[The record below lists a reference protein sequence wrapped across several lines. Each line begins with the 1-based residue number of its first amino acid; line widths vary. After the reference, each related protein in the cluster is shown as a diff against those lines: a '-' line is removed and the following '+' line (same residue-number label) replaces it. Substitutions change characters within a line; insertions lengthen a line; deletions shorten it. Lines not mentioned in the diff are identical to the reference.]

1 MATTRIMPL
10 HIGKGRTES
19 QAISDIIDYVAN
31 PQKTDNGKL
40 ITGYGCDSRTADAE
54 FLLAKR
60 QYIAAT
66 GRVRGADDVIA
77 YHVRQSFKPG
87 EITPEE
93 ANRLGVEF
101 AKRFTKGNHAFVV
114 CTHIDKSHIHNH
126 IIWSA
131 VNADCDRKFR
141 NFWGSTRAVRRLSDT
156 ICIEN
161 GYSIVADPKGK
172 GQTYDKWLENQKKPP
187 HREQICYAIDEA
199 LAQKPQSFEE
209 LLELLRQSGY
219 QIKDG
224 KVPSLLGT
232 DQKRSIRMDIL
243 GENYTP
249 DALRAIISGARSH
262 TPKKKRSMDISIKP
276 SGSLLIDIQAKLQA
290 GKGAGYARWAKN
302 FNLKQLSQT
311 LIYLEENNLLDRCVL
326 EERTAAV
333 TAQYHTLSTKMKSA
347 EQRMAEIKV
356 LQQHI
361 INYAKTR
368 DTYVAY
374 RKAGYSKKFLSEH
387 ESEIILHK
395 AAKQFFDEQGLKK
408 LPTVKSLQAE
418 YAQLLSEKKAMYAE
432 YQQAR
437 DDMRSLQTA
446 KANVD
451 RILGDNSLTV
461 ARESEK
467 DGR

>member
-1 MATTRIMPL
+1 MFKLLSLDQFLCADEK
-10 HIGKGRTES
+10 HEWAVGRS
-19 QAISDIIDYVAN
+19 QHTVDLVDADVAVLCRLLGGQCHFQMDRNGAGAICHV
-31 PQKTDNGKL
+31 KTPFLGL
-40 ITGYGCDSRTADAE
+40 SAEQTSRPFQIVGSGAFAE
-54 FLLAKR
+54 VLP
-60 QYIAAT
+60 
-66 GRVRGADDVIA
+66 V
-77 YHVRQSFKPG
+77 
-87 EITPEE
+87 E
-93 ANRLGVEF
+93 ANRDADFQDAVKNAAVIQIGGLLHNGKRDIGRDDHGLACQQPLVNHIEYALPAEAGVTLCTQIIQNEEVW
-101 AKRFTKGNHAFVV
+101 AHKRFHVAVTVRAEITLHTVD
-114 CTHIDKSHIHNH
+114 HIGHSHKEDGLQT
-126 IIWSA
+126 
-131 VNADCDRKFR
+131 VN
-141 NFWGSTRAVRRLSDT
+141 
-156 ICIEN
+156 
-161 GYSIVADPKGK
+161 
-172 GQTYDKWLENQKKPP
+172 
-187 HREQICYAIDEA
+187 
-199 LAQKPQSFEE
+199 QSV
-209 LLELLRQSGY
+209 
-219 QIKDG
+219 D
-224 KVPSLLGT
+224 
-232 DQKRSIRMDIL
+232 
-243 GENYTP
+243 NTP
-249 DALRAIISGARSH
+249 DDLRTIIAGTKAH
-262 TPKKKRSMDISIKP
+262 TLKKKRVIDAPAKP
-276 SGSLLIDIQAKLQA
+276 SGSLLIDIQAKLQE

-311 LIYLEENNLLDRCVL
+311 LIYLEKNNLLDRCVL

-395 AAKQFFDEQGLKK
+395 AAKQSFDEQGLKK